1 VLFLEIKLQ
10 SRELLRLVR
19 LFQVCF

>member
-1 VLFLEIKLQ
+1 VLLLEIKLQ